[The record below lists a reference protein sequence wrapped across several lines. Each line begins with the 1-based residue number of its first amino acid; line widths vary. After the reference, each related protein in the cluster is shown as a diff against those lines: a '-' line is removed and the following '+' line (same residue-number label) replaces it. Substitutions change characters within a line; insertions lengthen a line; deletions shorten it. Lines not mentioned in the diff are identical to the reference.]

1 MIKYILSLFILA
13 VLSFTPSVEAT
24 ASNMM
29 EVELIDNDFA
39 KVVITV
45 NGSTLRVTGAEGM
58 TLCIY
63 NIAGGQPVVK
73 SKIDSQD
80 KSFDLNLSK
89 GVYIVQVG
97 NKATRKIVIK

>member
-13 VLSFTPSVEAT
+13 ALSFTPSVEAT

-45 NGSTLRVTGAEGM
+45 NGSILRVTGAEGM
-58 TLCIY
+58 ILCIY

-73 SKIDSQD
+73 SKINSQD

>member
-1 MIKYILSLFILA
+1 MIKYILFLFILA
-13 VLSFTPSVEAT
+13 ALSFTPSVEAT

-45 NGSTLRVTGAEGM
+45 NGSILRVTGAEGM

>member
-13 VLSFTPSVEAT
+13 ALSFTPSVEAT

-29 EVELIDNDFA
+29 EVELIDNDFS

>member
-13 VLSFTPSVEAT
+13 ALSFTPSVEAT

-45 NGSTLRVTGAEGM
+45 NGLTLRVTGAEGM